1 MWKRNGYALL
11 NQLYFYHNVRCR
23 TDMLDRDIV
32 TLQIGASLIES
43 NEFLL
48 HVLNRFGL
56 YQWTD
61 PEFDDR
67 VRNGFCNS
75 AIN

>member
-23 TDMLDRDIV
+23 ADMLDKDVI
-32 TLQIGASLIES
+32 TLQISASIIES

-48 HVLNRFGL
+48 HVINRFGL
-56 YQWTD
+56 YQWIMSG
-61 PEFDDR
+61 FDEK
-67 VRNGFCNS
+67 VYNFF
-75 AIN
+75 